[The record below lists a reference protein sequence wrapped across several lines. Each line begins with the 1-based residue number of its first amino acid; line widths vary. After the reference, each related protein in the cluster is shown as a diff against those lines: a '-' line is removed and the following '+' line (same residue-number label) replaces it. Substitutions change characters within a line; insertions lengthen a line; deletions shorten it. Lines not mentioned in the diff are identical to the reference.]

1 MAMRGILTH
10 LRPSLAG
17 LVLAA
22 ALAQASAAQAAQAAA
37 VFAGG
42 CFWCME
48 EPFDR
53 IPGVVSTTSGYI
65 GGRVAN
71 PTYRQVTTGTTGH
84 VEAVRVVYDPARVS
98 YETLLDVFWRNVDP
112 FDAGGQFC
120 DRGGQYASAI
130 FALDADQRRAAEA
143 SKQGIAKRFG
153 KPVATTIR
161 SAATFYPAEDYHQNY
176 YRTNALKY
184 KFYRSRC
191 GRDARLQALW

>member
-1 MAMRGILTH
+1 MRPRIAWLQSG
-10 LRPSLAG
+10 LAG

-22 ALAQASAAQAAQAAA
+22 ALAQTSAAQAAQAAA

-53 IPGVVSTTSGYI
+53 LPGVVSTTSGYI

-84 VEAVRVVYDPARVS
+84 VEAVRVVYDPSRVS

-112 FDAGGQFC
+112 FDGGGQFC
-120 DRGGQYASAI
+120 DRGSQYASAI

-143 SKQGIAKRFG
+143 SKQAVAKRFG

-161 SAATFYPAEDYHQNY
+161 AAATFNPAEDYHQNY

>member
-1 MAMRGILTH
+1 MRSRIMWLQSG
-10 LRPSLAG
+10 LAG
-17 LVLAA
+17 LMLAA
-22 ALAQASAAQAAQAAA
+22 VLAQASVVHAAQAAA

-65 GGRVAN
+65 GGSIAN
-71 PTYRQVTTGTTGH
+71 PTYRQVSAGTTGH
-84 VEAVRVVYDPARVS
+84 VEAVRVVYDPSRVS

-120 DRGGQYASAI
+120 DRGSQYASAI

-143 SKQGIAKRFG
+143 AKEAVAKRFAQ
-153 KPVATTIR
+153 PVATAIR
-161 SAATFYPAEDYHQNY
+161 PAATFYPAEDYHQNY
-176 YRTNALKY
+176 YRTNTLKY

>member
-1 MAMRGILTH
+1 MITMHKTRWPLA
-10 LRPSLAG
+10 SCLAG
-17 LVLAA
+17 MVLVAS
-22 ALAQASAAQAAQAAA
+22 LAQAFPARAAEAI
-37 VFAGG
+37 FAGG

-53 IPGVVSTTSGYI
+53 VPGVVSTTAGYV
-65 GGRVAN
+65 GGHAAN

-98 YETLLDVFWRNVDP
+98 YETLLEVFWRNVDP

-120 DRGGQYASAI
+120 DRGSQYASAI
-130 FALDADQRRAAEA
+130 FAFDAGQRAAAEA
-143 SKQGIAKRFG
+143 SRDAVARRFG
-153 KPVATTIR
+153 QPVATTIR
-161 SAATFYPAEDYHQNY
+161 PAATFYVAEDYHQDY

>member
-1 MAMRGILTH
+1 MRPRIAWLQSG
-10 LRPSLAG
+10 LAG

-22 ALAQASAAQAAQAAA
+22 ALAQTSAAQAAQAAA

-53 IPGVVSTTSGYI
+53 LPGVVSTTSGYI

-84 VEAVRVVYDPARVS
+84 VEAVRVVYDPSRVS

-112 FDAGGQFC
+112 FDGGGQFC
-120 DRGGQYASAI
+120 DRGSQYASAI

-143 SKQGIAKRFG
+143 SKQAVAKRFG

-161 SAATFYPAEDYHQNY
+161 AAATFYPAEDYHQNY